1 MWSNEVGKNRKT
13 DEEHDDDWV
22 EGGFQLVREKFNK
35 YGEGSCR
42 DGLLQY
48 QYLRWIRT
56 ENS

>member
-13 DEEHDDDWV
+13 DEEHDDDLV

-42 DGLLQY
+42 DGLL
-48 QYLRWIRT
+48 
-56 ENS
+56 